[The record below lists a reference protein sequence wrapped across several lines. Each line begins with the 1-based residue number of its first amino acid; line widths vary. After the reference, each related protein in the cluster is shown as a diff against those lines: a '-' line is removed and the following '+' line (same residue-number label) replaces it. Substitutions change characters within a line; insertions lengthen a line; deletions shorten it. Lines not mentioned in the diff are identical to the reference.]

1 MTMIVLGSSVS
12 AGEGTLVY
20 NNSWVP
26 RVFAWVQQAFPH
38 SGHLL
43 QNLAAPGTSSAY
55 LAPCVLDMVP
65 PSADIVFIEY
75 RCDSGAG
82 SMRCPAC
89 LPIYLRGRAG

>member
-43 QNLAAPGTSSAY
+43 QNLAVPATSSAY

-65 PSADIVFIEY
+65 HSADIVFVEY
-75 RCDSGAG
+75 RCECNVS
-82 SMRCPAC
+82 SMCCPAC
-89 LPIYLRGRAG
+89 LSVPVR